1 MPRLIEVTPY
11 VLDDGDG
18 VSSNQIRPSQITGS
32 LHLLHRKTFSSPNVR
47 ESKTILDSGFHSVD
61 SGSLPWVP
69 EVFLAR
75 GGNFRCWPK
84 ADTSSAVEAA
94 RKNSGHYKDL
104 TETGNRA
111 RKVSG
116 TLIWHPGY
124 RIPGTGFQSLSVGL
138 GF

>member
-1 MPRLIEVTPY
+1 MESHRIKSDQVKSLVHCTFCIGKRSVRLMLGNP
-11 VLDDGDG
+11 
-18 VSSNQIRPSQITGS
+18 RPSW
-32 LHLLHRKTFSSPNVR
+32 
-47 ESKTILDSGFHSVD
+47 ILDST
-61 SGSLPWVP
+61 PWIPDPCPGYQRFFSRGAGIFGVGRRLTHLRP
-69 EVFLAR
+69 LA
-75 GGNFRCWPK
+75 
-84 ADTSSAVEAA
+84 EAA

-124 RIPGTGFQSLSVGL
+124 RIPGTGIQSLSVGL